1 MIRNEKVRNI
11 ENWRNV
17 RPVYFGVE
25 IIKISIKLKKIFRE
39 FFLMTSVIHDS
50 PLGKNV
56 FRAAILQTSSDYCC
70 LTEVAHKIKLA
81 EQLLNKSMI
90 SQEMCWDIFT
100 CYFVLLE

>member
-25 IIKISIKLKKIFRE
+25 IAIKLKKIFRE
-39 FFLMTSVIHDS
+39 VFLMTSIIHDS
-50 PLGKNV
+50 PLGKKF

-90 SQEMCWDIFT
+90 SQGTCWDIFT
-100 CYFVLLE
+100 CYFVLLK